1 MALLGTV
8 VKGKIDP
15 QFDGNN
21 TEQQI
26 VRMRDSY
33 TNPYE
38 TKRIE

>member
-15 QFDGNN
+15 QIDGDN

-26 VRMRDSY
+26 AKIYICRSF
-33 TNPYE
+33 
-38 TKRIE
+38 